1 MDTQHKTE
9 DERFYRFTID
19 VNIEGDIVTAREE
32 ATAAI
37 EVVVQLLN
45 QQHETH
51 VISFDFAEIVGE
63 SWYSVDNT
71 EYTGKVTGDES

>member
-1 MDTQHKTE
+1 MDTQHKTN

-45 QQHETH
+45 QQQETH
-51 VISFDFAEIVGE
+51 VVSFDFAEIVGE
-63 SWYSVDNT
+63 SWYSVSNSVD
-71 EYTGKVTGDES
+71 TGEVTSDES